1 MTCLIEV
8 RQYQLLFGDH
18 LVLMNASPTSPD
30 AHADLIIREPVART
44 FDQVMDELRARGAVS
59 A

>member
-1 MTCLIEV
+1 M
-8 RQYQLLFGDH
+8 
-18 LVLMNASPTSPD
+18 LMNATPTSAD
-30 AHADLIIREPVART
+30 AHANLIIREPVAHT